1 MDSGE
6 PLILIMMFFEMRKYR
21 RLMVQIKSDDKMQ
34 LALRTLTDD
43 RWIAVATRLAR
54 RGSWPHS
61 GTSVPARQ
69 VCAAA
74 CAVPSWFF
82 NFFREDD
89 SDKVVVFEH
98 GDCIL
103 ARCCKICAASAIDF
117 IASPVCSF

>member
-34 LALRTLTDD
+34 LALRNLTDD
-43 RWIAVATRLAR
+43 RWIAVATRLAM

-69 VCAAA
+69 VLVAAWY
-74 CAVPSWFF
+74 VWYQ
-82 NFFREDD
+82 
-89 SDKVVVFEH
+89 VVFLTA
-98 GDCIL
+98 GGRL
-103 ARCCKICAASAIDF
+103 RQSRGLRAWRLYLGKMS
-117 IASPVCSF
+117 